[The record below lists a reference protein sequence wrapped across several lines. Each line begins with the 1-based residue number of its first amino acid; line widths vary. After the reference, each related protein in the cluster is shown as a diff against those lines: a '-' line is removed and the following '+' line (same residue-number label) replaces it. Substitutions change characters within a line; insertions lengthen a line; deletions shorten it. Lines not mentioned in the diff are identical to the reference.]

1 MKKLFRLLIVLV
13 FILSICC
20 PVAVSADE
28 AEDKKVTISFD
39 SMGGTELEPI
49 TGIAGETKITSDM
62 LPAPTKEGYTFLGWR
77 HFNEYGAPFELE
89 VFPNYDIKLVAAFKP
104 NGFTVNFE
112 GSINSTFDYNSG
124 IELYGTKTEN
134 YDGKLVKSGWNCL
147 RTVRGNKA
155 PLFLLSYQ
163 NRLEAGYEY
172 EFTIYLKSEN
182 NVGGNVEFVYLNNPD
197 IRDKSAGEYWAF
209 NISDMKK
216 NEWCKYTV
224 KFIAAAP
231 YLAVKMPNVDGLYI
245 EDVYVEKTGNTR
257 PLPKLEKESNSPLI
271 IIMLIGSVVL
281 ITSVSIVIDKMNK
294 NKKQ

>member
-1 MKKLFRLLIVLV
+1 MKKLFRLLIVLA

-28 AEDKKVTISFD
+28 AEGKKVTISFD
-39 SMGGTELEPI
+39 SMGGTKHEPI

-134 YDGKLVKSGWNCL
+134 YNGKLVKSGWNCL
-147 RTVRGNKA
+147 RTVKGSKA

-172 EFTIYLKSEN
+172 ELTIYLKSEKA
-182 NVGGNVEFVYLNNPD
+182 VGGNVELVYLNNPD
-197 IRDKSAGEYWAF
+197 IRDEVLGEYWAF

-224 KFIAAAP
+224 KFVAAAP
-231 YLAVKMPNVDGLYI
+231 YVAIKMPNADGIYI
-245 EDVYVEKTGNTR
+245 EDVYVEKTGNTG
-257 PLPKLEKESNSPLI
+257 PLPKLEKEGNSPLI

-281 ITSVSIVIDKMNK
+281 ITAASVVI
-294 NKKQ
+294 NKKKKQ